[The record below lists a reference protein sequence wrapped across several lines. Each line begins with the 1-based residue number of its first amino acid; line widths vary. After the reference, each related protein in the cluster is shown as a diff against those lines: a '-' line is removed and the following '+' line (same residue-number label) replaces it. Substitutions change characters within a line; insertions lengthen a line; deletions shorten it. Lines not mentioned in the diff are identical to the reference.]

1 MINMAETKAQK
12 IKSDKETII
21 DMEPVKEVSNKNN
34 YKNPAFFI
42 SFITLVSTITIL
54 SWIILYQIPKLS
66 EAETNRVNI
75 IIKEIEKDNKKDNK
89 FVVLTEEIKKIK
101 SQISEISN
109 NKNEVTSEE
118 FKNLSSLVM
127 SLKDELKLIK
137 NKQIPQEIG
146 NKNLDYQKNINVN
159 YKKNPDSSVQNNFS
173 SRSVSLKRKEAG
185 LILETQ
191 IIIDKLLARED
202 LASTSNEQ
210 INLNEL
216 DFLSRLKNY
225 LAGFFK
231 LRQYSENSTPRAIIT
246 KAEMELKNGNLN
258 KCLKLL
264 KTLPDNWKRSINE
277 FIINT
282 EIHLNKEIKVT
293 E

>member
-1 MINMAETKAQK
+1 MAETKAQK

-42 SFITLVSTITIL
+42 SFITLVLTITIL

-101 SQISEISN
+101 SQILEISN

-127 SLKDELKLIK
+127 SLKDELKLIT
-137 NKQIPQEIG
+137 NKKIPQEID
-146 NKNLDYQKNINVN
+146 NENLDYQNNNVSH
-159 YKKNPDSSVQNNFS
+159 KKNLDLTVQNDFS
-173 SRSVSLKRKEAG
+173 SSSVSLKRKEAG

-191 IIIDKLLARED
+191 IIIDKLLKRED
-202 LASTSNEQ
+202 LSSTSNEQ
-210 INLNEL
+210 ININEL

-231 LRQYSENSTPRAIIT
+231 LRQYSNNSTPRAIIT
-246 KAEMELKNGNLN
+246 KAETELKNGNLD

-264 KTLPDNWKRSINE
+264 KTLPDNWKKSINE

-282 EIHLNKEIKVT
+282 EIHINKTITAVE
-293 E
+293 

>member
-1 MINMAETKAQK
+1 MAETKAQK

-21 DMEPVKEVSNKNN
+21 DMEPVKEESNKSD
-34 YKNPAFFI
+34 YKNPAFLI
-42 SFITLVSTITIL
+42 SFITLVLTITIL
-54 SWIILYQIPKLS
+54 SWIILYHIPKLS

-75 IIKEIEKDNKKDNK
+75 IIKEIEKDNKKNNK

-101 SQISEISN
+101 SQILEISN
-109 NKNEVTSEE
+109 NKNEVTSED

-127 SLKDELKLIK
+127 SLKDELKLIT
-137 NKQIPQEIG
+137 NKQIPQEID
-146 NKNLDYQKNINVN
+146 NKNLDYQKNNTVN
-159 YKKNPDSSVQNNFS
+159 YNKNLDSSVQNNFS
-173 SRSVSLKRKEAG
+173 SSSVSLKRKQAS

-210 INLNEL
+210 INVNEL
-216 DFLSRLKNY
+216 DLLSRLKNY

-231 LRQYSENSTPRAIIT
+231 LRQYSNNSTPRAIIT
-246 KAEMELKNGNLN
+246 KAETELKNGNLSQ
-258 KCLKLL
+258 CLKLL
-264 KTLPDNWKRSINE
+264 KTLPDNWKRPINE
-277 FIINT
+277 FIIKT
-282 EIHLNKEIKVT
+282 EIYLNRTIKVT

>member
-1 MINMAETKAQK
+1 MAQTKAQK

-42 SFITLVSTITIL
+42 SFITLVFTITIL

-75 IIKEIEKDNKKDNK
+75 IIKKIEKDYKKDNK
-89 FVVLTEEIKKIK
+89 FVLLTEEIKKIK

-109 NKNEVTSEE
+109 NKNEVTSEQ

-146 NKNLDYQKNINVN
+146 NKNLDY
-159 YKKNPDSSVQNNFS
+159 KKNPVSSIQNNFS

>member
-1 MINMAETKAQK
+1 MAETKAQK

-21 DMEPVKEVSNKNN
+21 DMEPVKEESNKSD
-34 YKNPAFFI
+34 YKNPAFLI
-42 SFITLVSTITIL
+42 SFITLVLTITML
-54 SWIILYQIPKLS
+54 SWIILYHIPKLS

-75 IIKEIEKDNKKDNK
+75 IIKEIEKDNKKNNK

-101 SQISEISN
+101 SQILEISN
-109 NKNEVTSEE
+109 NKNEVTSED

-127 SLKDELKLIK
+127 SLKDELKLIT
-137 NKQIPQEIG
+137 NKKIPQEVD
-146 NKNLDYQKNINVN
+146 NKNLDYQKNNTVN
-159 YKKNPDSSVQNNFS
+159 YNKNLDSSVQNNFS
-173 SRSVSLKRKEAG
+173 SSSVSLKRKEAS

-210 INLNEL
+210 INVNEL
-216 DFLSRLKNY
+216 DLLSRLKNY

-231 LRQYSENSTPRAIIT
+231 LRQYSNNSTPRAIIT
-246 KAEMELKNGNLN
+246 KAETELKNGNLSQ
-258 KCLKLL
+258 CLKLL
-264 KTLPDNWKRSINE
+264 KTLPDNWKRPINE
-277 FIINT
+277 FIIKT
-282 EIHLNKEIKVT
+282 EIYLNRTIKVT

>member
-1 MINMAETKAQK
+1 MAQTKAQK

-21 DMEPVKEVSNKNN
+21 DMEPVKEVSNKNT

-42 SFITLVSTITIL
+42 SFITLVFTITIL

-89 FVVLTEEIKKIK
+89 FVILTEEIKKIK

-159 YKKNPDSSVQNNFS
+159 YKKDPDSSVQNNFS

-202 LASTSNEQ
+202 LASTSNKQ

>member
-1 MINMAETKAQK
+1 MAETKAQK

-42 SFITLVSTITIL
+42 SFITLVFTITIL

-89 FVVLTEEIKKIK
+89 FVILTEEIKKIK

-109 NKNEVTSEE
+109 NKNEVTSEQ

-146 NKNLDYQKNINVN
+146 NKNLDY
-159 YKKNPDSSVQNNFS
+159 KKNPVSSIQNNFS

-282 EIHLNKEIKVT
+282 EIHINKTIKAV

>member
-1 MINMAETKAQK
+1 MAETKAQK

-42 SFITLVSTITIL
+42 SFITLVLTITIL

-146 NKNLDYQKNINVN
+146 NKNLDY
-159 YKKNPDSSVQNNFS
+159 KKNPVSSIQNNFS

>member
-1 MINMAETKAQK
+1 
-12 IKSDKETII
+12 
-21 DMEPVKEVSNKNN
+21 
-34 YKNPAFFI
+34 
-42 SFITLVSTITIL
+42 
-54 SWIILYQIPKLS
+54 
-66 EAETNRVNI
+66 
-75 IIKEIEKDNKKDNK
+75 
-89 FVVLTEEIKKIK
+89 
-101 SQISEISN
+101 
-109 NKNEVTSEE
+109 
-118 FKNLSSLVM
+118 M
-127 SLKDELKLIK
+127 SLKDELKLIT
-137 NKQIPQEIG
+137 NKKIPQEVD
-146 NKNLDYQKNINVN
+146 NKNLDYQKNNTVN
-159 YKKNPDSSVQNNFS
+159 YNKNLDSSVQNNFS
-173 SRSVSLKRKEAG
+173 SSSVSLKRKEAG

>member
-1 MINMAETKAQK
+1 MAETKAQK

-42 SFITLVSTITIL
+42 SFITLVFTITIL

-75 IIKEIEKDNKKDNK
+75 IIKKIEKDYKKDNK
-89 FVVLTEEIKKIK
+89 FVIITEEIKKIK

-146 NKNLDYQKNINVN
+146 NKNLDY
-159 YKKNPDSSVQNNFS
+159 KKNPVSSIQNNFS

>member
-1 MINMAETKAQK
+1 MAETKAQK
-12 IKSDKETII
+12 IKDDKETII

-42 SFITLVSTITIL
+42 SFITLVFTITIL

-89 FVVLTEEIKKIK
+89 FVILTEEIKKIK

-146 NKNLDYQKNINVN
+146 NKNLDY
-159 YKKNPDSSVQNNFS
+159 KKNPVSSIQNNFS

>member
-1 MINMAETKAQK
+1 MAETKAQK

-42 SFITLVSTITIL
+42 SFITLVLTITIL

-75 IIKEIEKDNKKDNK
+75 IIKEIEKNNKKDNK

-101 SQISEISN
+101 SQILEISN

-127 SLKDELKLIK
+127 SLKDELKLIT
-137 NKQIPQEIG
+137 NKKIPQEID
-146 NKNLDYQKNINVN
+146 NENLDYQNNNVSH
-159 YKKNPDSSVQNNFS
+159 KKNLDLTVQNDFS
-173 SRSVSLKRKEAG
+173 SSSVSLKRKEAG

-191 IIIDKLLARED
+191 IIIDKLLKRED
-202 LASTSNEQ
+202 LSSTSNEQ
-210 INLNEL
+210 ININEL

-231 LRQYSENSTPRAIIT
+231 LRQYSNNSTPRAIIT
-246 KAEMELKNGNLN
+246 KAETELKNGNLD

-264 KTLPDNWKRSINE
+264 KTLPDNWKKPINE

-282 EIHLNKEIKVT
+282 EIHINKTIKAV

>member
-1 MINMAETKAQK
+1 MAETKAQK

-42 SFITLVSTITIL
+42 SFITLVLTITIL

-89 FVVLTEEIKKIK
+89 FVILTEEIKKIK

-109 NKNEVTSEE
+109 NKNEVTSEQ

-146 NKNLDYQKNINVN
+146 NKNLDY
-159 YKKNPDSSVQNNFS
+159 KKNPVSSIQNNFS

>member
-1 MINMAETKAQK
+1 MAETKAQK

-21 DMEPVKEVSNKNN
+21 DMEPVKEESNKSD
-34 YKNPAFFI
+34 YKNPAFLI
-42 SFITLVSTITIL
+42 SFITLVLTITML
-54 SWIILYQIPKLS
+54 SWIILYHIPKLS

-75 IIKEIEKDNKKDNK
+75 IIKEIEKDNKKNNK

-101 SQISEISN
+101 SQILEISN
-109 NKNEVTSEE
+109 NKNEVTSED

-127 SLKDELKLIK
+127 SLKDELKLIT
-137 NKQIPQEIG
+137 NKKIPQEVD
-146 NKNLDYQKNINVN
+146 NKNLDHQKNNTVN
-159 YKKNPDSSVQNNFS
+159 YNKNLDSSVQNNFS
-173 SRSVSLKRKEAG
+173 SSSVSLKRKQAS

-210 INLNEL
+210 INVNEL
-216 DFLSRLKNY
+216 DLLSRLKNY

-231 LRQYSENSTPRAIIT
+231 LRQYSNNSTPRAIIT
-246 KAEMELKNGNLN
+246 KAETELKNGNLSQ
-258 KCLKLL
+258 CLKLL
-264 KTLPDNWKRSINE
+264 KTLPDNWKRPINE
-277 FIINT
+277 FIIKT
-282 EIHLNKEIKVT
+282 EIYLNRTIKVT

>member
-1 MINMAETKAQK
+1 MAETKAQK

-21 DMEPVKEVSNKNN
+21 DMEPVKEESNKSD
-34 YKNPAFFI
+34 YKNPAFLI
-42 SFITLVSTITIL
+42 SFITLVLTITIL
-54 SWIILYQIPKLS
+54 SWIILYHIPKLS

-75 IIKEIEKDNKKDNK
+75 IIKKIEKDNKKNNK

-101 SQISEISN
+101 SQILEISN
-109 NKNEVTSEE
+109 NKNEVTSED

-127 SLKDELKLIK
+127 SIKDELKLIT
-137 NKQIPQEIG
+137 NKKIPQEVD
-146 NKNLDYQKNINVN
+146 NKNLDHQKNNTVN
-159 YKKNPDSSVQNNFS
+159 YNKNLDSSVQNNFS
-173 SRSVSLKRKEAG
+173 SSSVSLKRKQAS

-210 INLNEL
+210 INVNEL
-216 DFLSRLKNY
+216 DLLSRLKNY

-231 LRQYSENSTPRAIIT
+231 LRQYSNNSTPRAIIT
-246 KAEMELKNGNLN
+246 KAETELKNGNLSQ
-258 KCLKLL
+258 CLKLL
-264 KTLPDNWKRSINE
+264 KTLPDNWKRPINE
-277 FIINT
+277 FIIKT
-282 EIHLNKEIKVT
+282 EIYLNRTIKVT

>member
-1 MINMAETKAQK
+1 MAETKAQK

-21 DMEPVKEVSNKNN
+21 DMEPVKEESNKSD
-34 YKNPAFFI
+34 YKNPAFLI
-42 SFITLVSTITIL
+42 SFITLVLTITIL
-54 SWIILYQIPKLS
+54 SWIILYHIPKLS

-75 IIKEIEKDNKKDNK
+75 IIKEIEKDNKKNNK
-89 FVVLTEEIKKIK
+89 FVVLAEEIKKIK
-101 SQISEISN
+101 SQILEISN
-109 NKNEVTSEE
+109 NKNEVTSED
-118 FKNLSSLVM
+118 FKNLSSSVM
-127 SLKDELKLIK
+127 SLKDELKLIT
-137 NKQIPQEIG
+137 NKKIPQEVD
-146 NKNLDYQKNINVN
+146 NKNLDYQKNNTVN
-159 YKKNPDSSVQNNFS
+159 YNKNLDSSVQNNFS
-173 SRSVSLKRKEAG
+173 SSSVSLKRKQAS

-210 INLNEL
+210 INVNEL
-216 DFLSRLKNY
+216 DLLSRLKNY

-231 LRQYSENSTPRAIIT
+231 LRQYSNNSTPRAIIT

>member
-1 MINMAETKAQK
+1 MAETKAQK

-34 YKNPAFFI
+34 FKNPAFFM
-42 SFITLVSTITIL
+42 SFITLVLTITIL
-54 SWIILYQIPKLS
+54 SWIILYYIPKLS

-75 IIKEIEKDNKKDNK
+75 IIKKIEKDNKKDNK
-89 FVVLTEEIKKIK
+89 SVVLTEEIKKIK
-101 SQISEISN
+101 NQILEISN
-109 NKNEVTSEE
+109 NKNEITFEE
-118 FKNLSSLVM
+118 FKNLSSLVL

-202 LASTSNEQ
+202 LASTSNKQ

-282 EIHLNKEIKVT
+282 EIYLNKEIKVT

>member
-1 MINMAETKAQK
+1 MAETKAQK

-42 SFITLVSTITIL
+42 SFITLVLTITIL

-101 SQISEISN
+101 SQILEISN

-127 SLKDELKLIK
+127 SLKDELKLIT
-137 NKQIPQEIG
+137 NKKIPQEID
-146 NKNLDYQKNINVN
+146 NENLDYQNNNVSH
-159 YKKNPDSSVQNNFS
+159 KKNLDLTVQNDFS
-173 SRSVSLKRKEAG
+173 SSSVSLKRKEAG

-191 IIIDKLLARED
+191 IIIDKLLTRED
-202 LASTSNEQ
+202 LSSTSNEQ
-210 INLNEL
+210 INVNEL
-216 DFLSRLKNY
+216 DTLSRLKNY

>member
-1 MINMAETKAQK
+1 MAETKAQK

-42 SFITLVSTITIL
+42 SFITLVLTITIL

-109 NKNEVTSEE
+109 NKNQVTSEE
-118 FKNLSSLVM
+118 FKNLSSLVI
-127 SLKDELKLIK
+127 SLKDELKLIA
-137 NKQIPQEIG
+137 NKKIPQEID
-146 NKNLDYQKNINVN
+146 NENLDYQNNSVSH
-159 YKKNPDSSVQNNFS
+159 KKNLDLTVQNNFS
-173 SRSVSLKRKEAG
+173 SSSVSLKRKEAG

-191 IIIDKLLARED
+191 IIIDKLLKRED
-202 LASTSNEQ
+202 LSSTSNEQ
-210 INLNEL
+210 ININEL

-231 LRQYSENSTPRAIIT
+231 LRQYSNNSTPRAIIT
-246 KAEMELKNGNLN
+246 KAETELKNGNLD

-264 KTLPDNWKRSINE
+264 KTLPDNWKKSINE

-282 EIHLNKEIKVT
+282 EIHINKTIKAV

>member
-1 MINMAETKAQK
+1 MAETKSQK

-21 DMEPVKEVSNKNN
+21 DMEPVKEVSNKNH
-34 YKNPAFFI
+34 YKNPAFYI
-42 SFITLVSTITIL
+42 SFATLVLTFTIL

-66 EAETNRVNI
+66 EAETNRVNNI
-75 IIKEIEKDNKKDNK
+75 VREIEKDNKKDKK
-89 FVVLTEEIKKIK
+89 FIVLAEEIKKIK

-127 SLKDELKLIK
+127 SIKDELKLIK
-137 NKQIPQEIG
+137 NKQIPQEID
-146 NKNLDYQKNINVN
+146 NKNLDYQKNNNVN

-173 SRSVSLKRKEAG
+173 SRSVSLKRKEAD

-191 IIIDKLLARED
+191 VIIDKLLARKD

-216 DFLSRLKNY
+216 DFLSRFKNY

-246 KAEMELKNGNLN
+246 KAEMELKNGNLK

-282 EIHLNKEIKVT
+282 EIHLNKEIKAT

>member
-1 MINMAETKAQK
+1 MAETKAQK

-42 SFITLVSTITIL
+42 SFITLVFTITIL

-89 FVVLTEEIKKIK
+89 FVLLTEEIKKIK

-146 NKNLDYQKNINVN
+146 NKNLDY
-159 YKKNPDSSVQNNFS
+159 KKNPVSSIQNNFS

-282 EIHLNKEIKVT
+282 EIYLNKEIKAV

>member
-42 SFITLVSTITIL
+42 SFITLVFTITIL

-75 IIKEIEKDNKKDNK
+75 IIKKIEKDYKKDNK
-89 FVVLTEEIKKIK
+89 FVILTEEIKKIK

-146 NKNLDYQKNINVN
+146 NKNLDY
-159 YKKNPDSSVQNNFS
+159 KKNPVSSIQNNFS

>member
-1 MINMAETKAQK
+1 MAQTKAQK

-42 SFITLVSTITIL
+42 SFITLVFTITIL
-54 SWIILYQIPKLS
+54 SWIILYYIPKLS
-66 EAETNRVNI
+66 EAETNRVNS

-89 FVVLTEEIKKIK
+89 FVILTEEIKKIK

-109 NKNEVTSEE
+109 NKNEVTSEQ

-146 NKNLDYQKNINVN
+146 NKNLDY
-159 YKKNPDSSVQNNFS
+159 KKNPVSSIQNNFS

-282 EIHLNKEIKVT
+282 EIHLNKEIKAV

>member
-1 MINMAETKAQK
+1 MAETKAQK

-42 SFITLVSTITIL
+42 SFITLVLTITIL
-54 SWIILYQIPKLS
+54 SWIILYHIPKLF

-75 IIKEIEKDNKKDNK
+75 IIKEIEKDNKKNNK

-101 SQISEISN
+101 SQILEISN
-109 NKNEVTSEE
+109 NKNEVTSED
-118 FKNLSSLVM
+118 FKNLSSSVM
-127 SLKDELKLIK
+127 SLKDELKLITNK
-137 NKQIPQEIG
+137 NIPQEVD
-146 NKNLDYQKNINVN
+146 NKNLDYQKNNTVN
-159 YKKNPDSSVQNNFS
+159 YNKNLDSSVQNNFS
-173 SRSVSLKRKEAG
+173 SSSVSLKRKQAS

-210 INLNEL
+210 INVNEL
-216 DFLSRLKNY
+216 DLLSRLKNY

-231 LRQYSENSTPRAIIT
+231 LRQYSNNSTPRAIIT
-246 KAEMELKNGNLN
+246 KAETELKNGNLSQ
-258 KCLKLL
+258 CLKLL
-264 KTLPDNWKRSINE
+264 KTLPDNWKRPINE
-277 FIINT
+277 FIIKT
-282 EIHLNKEIKVT
+282 EIYLNRTIKVT

>member
-1 MINMAETKAQK
+1 MAETKAQK

-34 YKNPAFFI
+34 YKNPAFLI
-42 SFITLVSTITIL
+42 SFITLVLTITIL
-54 SWIILYQIPKLS
+54 SWIILYHIPKLS

-75 IIKEIEKDNKKDNK
+75 IIKEIEKDNKKNNK

-101 SQISEISN
+101 SQILEISN
-109 NKNEVTSEE
+109 NKNEVTSED
-118 FKNLSSLVM
+118 FKNLSSSVM
-127 SLKDELKLIK
+127 SLKDELKLIT
-137 NKQIPQEIG
+137 NKKIPQEVD
-146 NKNLDYQKNINVN
+146 NKNLDYQKNNTVN
-159 YKKNPDSSVQNNFS
+159 YNKNLDSSVQNNFS
-173 SRSVSLKRKEAG
+173 SSSVSLKRKQAS

-210 INLNEL
+210 INVNEL
-216 DFLSRLKNY
+216 DLLSRLKNY

-231 LRQYSENSTPRAIIT
+231 LRQYSNNSTPRAIIT
-246 KAEMELKNGNLN
+246 KAETELKNGNLSQ
-258 KCLKLL
+258 CLKLL
-264 KTLPDNWKRSINE
+264 KTLPDNWKRPINE
-277 FIINT
+277 FIIKT
-282 EIHLNKEIKVT
+282 EIYLNRTIKVT

>member
-34 YKNPAFFI
+34 FKNPAFFI
-42 SFITLVSTITIL
+42 SFITLVLTITIL
-54 SWIILYQIPKLS
+54 SWIILYYIPKLS

-89 FVVLTEEIKKIK
+89 FVILTEEIKKIK

-109 NKNEVTSEE
+109 NKNEVTSEQ

-146 NKNLDYQKNINVN
+146 NKNLDY
-159 YKKNPDSSVQNNFS
+159 KKNPVSSIQNNFS